1 MRIISGT
8 HKGRRIQAPKK
19 LPVRPTTDRAKEGLF
34 NILQHRREL
43 PSSQILD
50 LFSGTGNMSYEF
62 ASRQCA
68 KIQAVD
74 QNFHCVQFIKKT
86 SAALSLSVEVIQSEC
101 LNFLEKTTIAY
112 DIIFADPPYDFE
124 TAQYDALVTAGRDR
138 LDNEG
143 LLIVEHFE
151 KVELDALEGFDFKR
165 AYGNSIFSFF
175 TK

>member
-34 NILQHRREL
+34 NILQHRIEFSTSRV
-43 PSSQILD
+43 LD

-62 ASRQCA
+62 ASRHC
-68 KIQAVD
+68 IDIMAVD

-86 SAALSLSVEVIQSEC
+86 AVELKLSIDVVQSES
-101 LNFLEKTTIAY
+101 LNFLENTVKIY

-124 TAQYDALVTAGRDR
+124 TAQYNALIHLGRERIDS
-138 LDNEG
+138 DG
-143 LLIVEHFE
+143 HLIIEHFE
-151 KVELDALEGFDFKR
+151 KVELDNQQGFDFKR
-165 AYGNSIFSFF
+165 AYGNSNFSFF
-175 TK
+175 KK